1 MSDILAMQRAV
12 WTSARSANEKLVLL
26 AVIDYYS
33 ASSQEPWPSVATLCK
48 RASLGR
54 TTVIEALSAL
64 ERDGIIAVR
73 RDHGRSNHYD
83 LSRVCTALTPVRE
96 TDQSAT
102 RTSTAPAALETP
114 PPPPV
119 RVTNQ
124 SAPRTSPPS
133 EPPPSATRTG
143 PVRLANPKEPKKEPT
158 KEASAVRARAK
169 LVLER
174 ADEAERQRPQDWP
187 EVRTIVDAFSRGV
200 GQERKLGELAR
211 DSGLRAVV
219 ALLAAGYEP
228 SDVAWVAE
236 HVPRQRWWHEGP
248 RSRGLATFSAE
259 VVARALAERECG
271 GGRESDAR
279 GEERRLRRNALLSN
293 AEAGRYGAEIRKR
306 ALAGTGLKLLAD
318 ELERL
323 DVDGSLNARD
333 ARVRP
338 SSLANCRSLSVT
350 TLKHAR

>member
-1 MSDILAMQRAV
+1 VSDILAMQRAV
-12 WTSARSANEKLVLL
+12 WTSARSANEKLTLL
-26 AVIDYYS
+26 AIIDYYS

-54 TTVIEALSAL
+54 TTIIEALATL
-64 ERDGIIAVR
+64 ERDGVIAVR
-73 RDHGRSNHYD
+73 RDHGRSNRYD

-102 RTSTAPAALETP
+102 RTGTALTAVEVPTPA
-114 PPPPV
+114 PV
-119 RVTNQ
+119 RATNQ

-143 PVRLANPKEPKKEPT
+143 PVRLANPKEPKMEPI
-158 KEASAVRARAK
+158 KEATAVRVRAK

-187 EVRTIVDAFSRGV
+187 EVRTIVEAFSRGI

-211 DSGLRAVV
+211 DSGLRAVI

-228 SDVAWVAE
+228 NDLAWVAE
-236 HVPRQRWWHEGP
+236 QVPKQRWWREGP

-259 VVARALAERECG
+259 VVARALAEREGG

-279 GEERRLRRNALLSN
+279 TEERRLRRNALLSN
-293 AEAGRYGAEIRKR
+293 AEAGRYGAEIRRR

-318 ELERL
+318 ELERI
-323 DVDGSLNARD
+323 D
-333 ARVRP
+333 ARGELSKCTSP
-338 SSLANCRSLSVT
+338 SSASTVRRVC
-350 TLKHAR
+350 